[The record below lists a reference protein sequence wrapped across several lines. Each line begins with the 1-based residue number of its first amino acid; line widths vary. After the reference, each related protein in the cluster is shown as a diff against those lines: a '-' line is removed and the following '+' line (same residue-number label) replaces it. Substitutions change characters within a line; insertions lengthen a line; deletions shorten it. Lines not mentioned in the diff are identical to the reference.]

1 MFNTNTNADNVTD
14 KIMSNNKSRTFEIK
28 MVFTVSDEKKIN
40 EMLEMKQEILSGQ
53 LQRDILKDGVDKVK
67 ITFMELNKTNK

>member
-1 MFNTNTNADNVTD
+1 
-14 KIMSNNKSRTFEIK
+14 MSNNKSRTFEIK

-40 EMLEMKQEILSGQ
+40 EMLEIKQEILSGQ

-67 ITFMELNKTNK
+67 ATFIELKGGNK